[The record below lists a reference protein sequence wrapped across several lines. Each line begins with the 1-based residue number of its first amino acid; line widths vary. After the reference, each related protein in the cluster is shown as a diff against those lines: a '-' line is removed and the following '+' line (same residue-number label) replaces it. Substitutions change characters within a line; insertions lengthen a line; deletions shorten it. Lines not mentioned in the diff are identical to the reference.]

1 MPGWRLI
8 PGAAPVIHS
17 WDGDYVVFAPLSG
30 DTHILDITGGEV
42 LQALLAGPE
51 TADSIHRRLAALLE
65 LPADA
70 TLAEQVD
77 GMLENLDELGL
88 IERTD

>member
-8 PGAAPVIHS
+8 PGVFPVIHC

-42 LQALLAGPE
+42 LQALLTGPE
-51 TADSIHRRLAALLE
+51 TAETIQRKIAALLD

-70 TLAEQVD
+70 TLAAQVD

>member
-1 MPGWRLI
+1 MPDWRLI
-8 PGAAPVIHS
+8 PGVVPVIHC

-30 DTHILDITGGEV
+30 NTHILDITGGEL
-42 LQALLAGPE
+42 LQALLTGPE
-51 TADSIHRRLAALLE
+51 TADAIHRKIAALLE
-65 LPADA
+65 LPADTA
-70 TLAEQVD
+70 LAEQVD

>member
-1 MPGWRLI
+1 MTGWRLI
-8 PGAAPVIHS
+8 PGAVPVIHC

-42 LQALLAGPE
+42 LQALQAGPE
-51 TADSIHRRLAALLE
+51 TADAIHRRVAALLE

-70 TLAEQVD
+70 ALAEQVD
-77 GMLENLDELGL
+77 DMLENLDKLGL